1 MEMLGKIYS
10 QELRG
15 KYIARN
21 WRGIQPGEGKIY
33 FEGLRKIYSWKREKY
48 IVRSGDQYFQ
58 EVGKYIVRNWD
69 K

>member
-33 FEGLRKIYSWKREKY
+33 FEGLRKIYSWKREKIY
-48 IVRSGDQYFQ
+48 CQEWGSVFSGGGKIYSQ
-58 EVGKYIVRNWD
+58 ELG
-69 K
+69 